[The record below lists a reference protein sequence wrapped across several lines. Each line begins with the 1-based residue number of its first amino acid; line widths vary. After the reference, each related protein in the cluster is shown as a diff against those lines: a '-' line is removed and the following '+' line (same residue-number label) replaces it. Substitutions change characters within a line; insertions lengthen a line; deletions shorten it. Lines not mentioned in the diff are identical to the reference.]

1 MDREQEERQFLGFFG
16 IVKESIK
23 IISTWRK
30 IFSQIT
36 LAFILPL
43 SLIFL
48 AHIEVSAFVFA
59 KITPEYNEL
68 SDFVTS
74 NAIELLLF
82 TVVSIVLVVI
92 FSLLS
97 TSAVV
102 CTTTCVYTSRSIT
115 FRGVMRVF
123 PKVWKRLMITYLW
136 SFLAISIYIVVTTV
150 IFSLLIALI
159 PSPAIVLALVFILY
173 LSGLVYISIILNLA
187 CVISV
192 VEDIYG
198 IQAMFKSKNLING
211 KLGISIAINLLLT
224 IGSMAIQTVYCIFVA
239 CGHGSGLLRLGV
251 AVLCFLFLLKLL
263 LFSHVAQTVIY
274 FVCKSYHHENID
286 KSPLADHLEVHL
298 LAEYLPPTASDV

>member
-48 AHIEVSAFVFA
+48 AHIEVSAFLFA
-59 KITPEYNEL
+59 KITPEYNEH
-68 SDFVTS
+68 SDFMTS

-82 TVVSIVLVVI
+82 TVVYIVLVVI

-97 TSAVV
+97 KSAVV
-102 CTTTCVYTSRSIT
+102 STITCVYTSGSIT

-123 PKVWKRLMITYLW
+123 PK
-136 SFLAISIYIVVTTV
+136 
-150 IFSLLIALI
+150 
-159 PSPAIVLALVFILY
+159 
-173 LSGLVYISIILNLA
+173 
-187 CVISV
+187 
-192 VEDIYG
+192 
-198 IQAMFKSKNLING
+198 AMFKSKNLING
-211 KLGISIAINLLLT
+211 KLGISIAINLLLA
-224 IGSMAIQTVYCIFVA
+224 IGSMAIQTVCYIFVA

-251 AVLCFLFLLKLL
+251 AVLCFLLLLKLL

-298 LAEYLPPTASDV
+298 LAEYLPHTANDV